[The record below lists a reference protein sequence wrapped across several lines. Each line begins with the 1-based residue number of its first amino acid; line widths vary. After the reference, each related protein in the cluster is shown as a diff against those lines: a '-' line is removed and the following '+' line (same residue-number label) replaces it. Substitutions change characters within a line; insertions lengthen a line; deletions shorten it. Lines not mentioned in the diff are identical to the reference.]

1 MQLQYGR
8 ERCEHKTTFQS
19 LPTTWL
25 SLSLPCPALPCGL
38 LLLLLVACLHSLSLS
53 RILERRSTRPHQN
66 SLPCFNFFLGTY
78 HLLASGARS
87 VKSVIVSFP
96 YIHTPPVTTYILLS
110 RDTSSAR
117 HSTTVISY
125 SSASNHS
132 TMSVNTADVV
142 DDARGTFLLLLAHL
156 RQPQRSS
163 SSAALGLTSS
173 LTPQSLATTL

>member
-1 MQLQYGR
+1 MQYGR
-8 ERCEHKTTFQS
+8 ETCEHKTTFQS

-25 SLSLPCPALPCGL
+25 SLSLPCPVACCL
-38 LLLLLVACLHSLSLS
+38 LLASLHSLALS

-87 VKSVIVSFP
+87 VKSVIVPFP
-96 YIHTPPVTTYILLS
+96 YTPTPPVTTYILLS

-117 HSTTVISY
+117 HSTTVISC
-125 SSASNHS
+125 SSASNQS
-132 TMSVNTADVV
+132 KMSVNTADVV

-156 RQPQRSS
+156 RHPQRSS

-173 LTPQSLATTL
+173 FTPQSLATTL